1 MIKAKDY
8 IMNGISKINEDI
20 ERCRMRGFIR
30 IIDENGEEFDVCGFS
45 MYSIN
50 RLKENFY
57 LKYTEKDD
65 GFSKCKKLTDDF
77 ESLVIIFK
85 EILGGEFDCEEDIV

>member
-57 LKYTEKDD
+57 
-65 GFSKCKKLTDDF
+65 
-77 ESLVIIFK
+77 
-85 EILGGEFDCEEDIV
+85 